1 MAYGRRYFLYFFLF
15 YYRSNND
22 QATRVIVEE
31 VLLVDHVALQQR
43 GRRLCQRRQELRRDN
58 PGRDRADKRGAH
70 HADRIVRKAPHLL
83 GVKAN
88 MKE

>member
-1 MAYGRRYFLYFFLF
+1 MLSAVGVDPCVHFLL
-15 YYRSNND
+15 RE
-22 QATRVIVEE
+22 ATRVIVEE